1 MVTFARSAGRGV
13 SLTGK
18 ISVLL
23 EKTQARPLPLAQYLH
38 SKKVTSMKPSL
49 DAISADRMSASQFQD
64 LGGINS
70 CNPGY
75 NVLL

>member
-1 MVTFARSAGRGV
+1 MVTFARSASRGV

-38 SKKVTSMKPSL
+38 SKKVASMKPSL
-49 DAISADRMSASQFQD
+49 DTSADSMSASQFLD